1 MKRKITFLAALSAAA
16 LILAGCGET
25 GTSTTGDA
33 SSSNDSQ
40 APSTS
45 VSTSE
50 GETSASS
57 SDTEADGTH
66 ISSSEEESLPPASNP
81 DDSKPDTSEPDGS
94 EPPVSTD
101 IPAEA
106 QGEDHGMSL
115 MMMGGLNKNA
125 IRSVYAIFDDKSA
138 DVELTWATDNAAVV
152 EIYTTFGGS
161 MPEALLSA
169 RGIGTATIYAYET
182 GNPANIH
189 ASYEVT
195 VAEGMAMSDDI
206 YAQLMGGI
214 KFTTDQSYYAYQADY
229 QPIAQGGYD
238 IVTVYEESRESADT
252 ITGIEQTDKYMF
264 TMTDKDTGESDELIR
279 VRSGG
284 GDVATEYIT
293 KDNTIGYNLIRD
305 EDGYTMDYD
314 TTLYPNQFAA
324 GWACS
329 PASFVTT
336 DGGKTYHFIDSV
348 YGASYL
354 ISSLYGDSFTA
365 DDIYVTV
372 ENGVPTELTMVVDPY
387 NPDEDAG
394 VKYGQVVTSTISD
407 IGTAEVPS
415 PEPYAHAAYHDKI
428 GTAIDN
434 MAALENY
441 KVTYTIAFSSVE
453 KSTYE
458 ITMTEDTIDQKYTST
473 SAAGVTT
480 SAQSGVHATAED
492 FYFEYTVIGGE
503 IIKGEEHR
511 SYWNKPEDGI
521 SRYPTFEFAPEI
533 FEETTTENVY
543 AAHEGT
549 EAFVHY
555 MAYFPANSGYWNV
568 TSATITL
575 DGNGHIASAS
585 FAGDLL
591 EDPFTCE
598 ITFSDFGTASTGL
611 DFDAMDDTVPTSWA
625 EDPNAYFVSNLQ
637 EWTIDGKTLDQIIP
651 YTYCPV
657 GYSDGVG
664 WMRDDLA
671 VCYFDTDYFETADGE
686 YDEALAN
693 AFIEDFTANLV
704 AAGFVETEGKE
715 ALNNNATQYTK
726 DGISISITRY
736 YADWSGTYLSY
747 LRVMVR
753 VDDATRLV
761 DHSDY

>member
-1 MKRKITFLAALSAAA
+1 MKRNITFLAALSAAA

-25 GTSTTGDA
+25 GTSTSGGA
-33 SSSNDSQ
+33 SSSPDSQ
-40 APSTS
+40 SPTTS
-45 VSTSE
+45 VASSE
-50 GETSASS
+50 GGTTASS
-57 SDTEADGTH
+57 SDVETGGTAT
-66 ISSSEEESLPPASNP
+66 SSSDEVLPPASSVPDESEP
-81 DDSKPDTSEPDGS
+81 DDSESS
-94 EPPVSTD
+94 VSTD

-106 QGEDHGMSL
+106 KGEDRGMSL
-115 MMMGGLNKNA
+115 MMMGGLNKQA
-125 IRSVYAIFDDKSA
+125 IRSVYAIFDAADA

-152 EIYTTFGGS
+152 EIFTTFGGS

-195 VAEGMAMSDDI
+195 VAEGTAMSDDI
-206 YAQLMGGI
+206 YAKLMGGI

-229 QPIAQGGYD
+229 QPISQGGYD
-238 IVTVYEESRESADT
+238 IVTVYEESRESADPL
-252 ITGIEQTDKYMF
+252 TGIEQTDKYMF
-264 TMTDKDTGESDELIR
+264 AITDKDTEETNELIR
-279 VRSGG
+279 VRSSGD
-284 GDVATEYIT
+284 DVATEYIT
-293 KDNTIGYNLIRD
+293 KDNTVGYNLIRD
-305 EDGYTMDYD
+305 DDGYTMDYD
-314 TTLYPNQFAA
+314 YTLYPNQFAA
-324 GWACS
+324 GYACS

-336 DGGKTYHFIDSV
+336 DGGKTYHFIDST

-354 ISSLYGDSFTA
+354 IASLYNDEFTA

-387 NPDEDAG
+387 NADEDAG

-407 IGTAEVPS
+407 IGTAKVPS
-415 PEPYAHAAYHDKI
+415 PEPYAHEAYHDEI
-428 GTAIDN
+428 GTAIAN

-441 KVTYTIAFSSVE
+441 KATYTIAFSSVD

-458 ITMTEDTIDQKYTST
+458 ITMTEDTIDQKYTAISG
-473 SAAGVTT
+473 GVTT

-492 FYFEYTVIGGE
+492 FYFEYTVVGGE

-591 EDPFTCE
+591 EEPFTCE
-598 ITFSDFGTASTGL
+598 ISFTDFGTASTGL
-611 DFDAMDDTVPTSWA
+611 DFDAMDDSVPTSWA

-637 EWTIDGKTLDQIIP
+637 DWTIDGQTLDEIIP

-671 VCYFDTDYFETADGE
+671 ICYFDTDYFETADGD

-693 AFIEDFTANLV
+693 AFIEDFTANLE
-704 AAGFVETEGKE
+704 AAGFVETGSKE

-736 YADWSGTYLSY
+736 YADWSATYLSY
-747 LRVMVR
+747 LRIMVR

-761 DHSDY
+761 DHSGY